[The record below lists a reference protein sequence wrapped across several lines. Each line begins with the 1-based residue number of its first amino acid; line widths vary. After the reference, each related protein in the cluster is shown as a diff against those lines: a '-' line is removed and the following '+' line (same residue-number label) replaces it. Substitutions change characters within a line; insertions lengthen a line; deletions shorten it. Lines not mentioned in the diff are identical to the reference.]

1 LTTEFWAML
10 IIIAILIAS
19 AVSDSFGEA
28 CMLYVA
34 IIATGYIVSR
44 GIAKAGTD
52 HWPEARRRTQ

>member
-1 LTTEFWAML
+1 ML
-10 IIIAILIAS
+10 IIIIAILIAS

-44 GIAKAGTD
+44 GIAKADTD